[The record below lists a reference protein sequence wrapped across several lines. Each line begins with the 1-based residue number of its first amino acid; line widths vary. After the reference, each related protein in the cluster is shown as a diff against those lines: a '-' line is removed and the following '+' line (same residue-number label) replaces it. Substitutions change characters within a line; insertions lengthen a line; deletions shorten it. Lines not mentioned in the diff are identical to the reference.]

1 MTAMIIERL
10 RAEFDG
16 GFALPPHSV
25 ENDVE
30 AFLAIRVGDR
40 PYAVSILE
48 LGGIAVDQRIT
59 PVPSSERALLG
70 LSAARGQAMAVFD
83 WATMLGEVRPAAMP
97 RWLAL
102 SAGVEPVGFAFTQ
115 LDGYL
120 RVQSSEIAQVTRTT
134 GALIGGV
141 IRGDEH
147 RPIIQVKTAVA
158 VVRGAEVQD
167 GER

>member
-1 MTAMIIERL
+1 MTAMIVERL

-16 GFALPPHSV
+16 GFALPPRSV
-25 ENDVE
+25 QSDVE

-59 PVPSSERALLG
+59 PVPSTDRALLG

-83 WATMLGEVRPAAMP
+83 WATMLGEVRSVAMP
-97 RWLAL
+97 RWVAL
-102 SAGVEPVGFAFTQ
+102 SAGAEPVGFAFAQ

-120 RVQSSEIAQVTRTT
+120 RVRATDIALVTRTT
-134 GALIGGV
+134 DELIGGV
-141 IRGDEH
+141 IRADEH

-158 VVRGAEVQD
+158 AVRGAEVQD

>member
-16 GFALPPHSV
+16 GFALPPRSV

-70 LSAARGQAMAVFD
+70 LSSAWGQAMALFD
-83 WATMLGEVRPAAMP
+83 WATMLCEVFPAAMY

-102 SAGVEPVGFAFTQ
+102 SAGLESVC
-115 LDGYL
+115 
-120 RVQSSEIAQVTRTT
+120 
-134 GALIGGV
+134 
-141 IRGDEH
+141 
-147 RPIIQVKTAVA
+147 
-158 VVRGAEVQD
+158 
-167 GER
+167 